1 MPMRAALL
9 PGLMILSSLS
19 LTGCAPQR
27 LACAAPPH
35 LLTCADEPLAPDLP
49 PPGQQL
55 LRDAL
60 MIEYTLGLRS
70 ACWDSCHAAVAGI
83 RAWAASPRR

>member
-1 MPMRAALL
+1 MRAALL

-27 LACAAPPH
+27 LALAAPPAH

-49 PPGQQL
+49 GRDQQL

-70 ACWDSCHAAVAGI
+70 AWGSCHAAVAGI
-83 RAWAASPRR
+83 RAWAVSPRR